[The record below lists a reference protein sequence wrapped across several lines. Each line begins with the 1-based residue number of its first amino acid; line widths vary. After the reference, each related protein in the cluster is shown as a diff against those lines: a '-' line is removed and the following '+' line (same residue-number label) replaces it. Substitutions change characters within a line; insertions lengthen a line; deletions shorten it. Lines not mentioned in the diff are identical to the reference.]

1 MFIDPTGKILQMDT
15 VLPYFSVLPF
25 SDILFQNYIFSGI
38 SLLIVNGLS
47 NLIASYLIINDKK
60 IGFILGTIFGITLM
74 LWITIQFII
83 LPTNFLSISYFIF
96 GLLQFIIGLIT
107 VIFYTQ
113 SEFIFN
119 VNDYKN
125 INKNKDI
132 LVVYFSRRGY
142 TKKIAYEKANEI
154 GANIIEL
161 KTKEK
166 TDGTLGFWWCGR
178 FGMHKWRMDIENIN
192 INIKK
197 YILQVQSGSLIYVLR
212 LEIFVI
218 NIKMILIVMNTYLLI
233 L

>member
-1 MFIDPTGKILQMDT
+1 MLYYTCINNHEGEKMRYKRTKKVLLFWCLFVGIGALYGSVCMFIDPTGKLLHMDT

-25 SDILFQNYIFSGI
+25 SDILFQNYIFSVI

-47 NLIASYLIINDKK
+47 NLIASYLIIKDKK

-83 LPTNFLSISYFIF
+83 LPTNFLSKSYFIF

-125 INKNKDI
+125 INKNK
-132 LVVYFSRRGY
+132 
-142 TKKIAYEKANEI
+142 
-154 GANIIEL
+154 
-161 KTKEK
+161 
-166 TDGTLGFWWCGR
+166 
-178 FGMHKWRMDIENIN
+178 ENI
-192 INIKK
+192 K
-197 YILQVQSGSLIYVLR
+197 S
-212 LEIFVI
+212 
-218 NIKMILIVMNTYLLI
+218 
-233 L
+233 